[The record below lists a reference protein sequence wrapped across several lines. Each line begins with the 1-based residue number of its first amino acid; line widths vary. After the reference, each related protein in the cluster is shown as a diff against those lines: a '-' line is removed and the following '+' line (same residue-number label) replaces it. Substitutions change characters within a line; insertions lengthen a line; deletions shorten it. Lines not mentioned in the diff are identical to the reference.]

1 MAKKHMITV
10 YQFQQWH
17 PELLVC
23 DTDMAYTK
31 LANAI
36 YQELEPWLG
45 FMEPREKPGVA
56 IGLAHY
62 IEDIISETHQM
73 EVFMKLYKKMYGYT
87 LPFYDDD
94 DEKTEL
100 YKMSFVLWHCIC
112 GQRDG
117 HFVNPVTGALPVAE
131 KMMHFIDDARTKY
144 GCTPNDDLAG
154 YLYSEETLE
163 EAILV
168 KNILMWI
175 EHRSFLGRW
184 QNNDPKDNPYQ
195 LESAFPQIDP
205 NLTTYGNASMQAF
218 ANQAWP
224 LSLPAQHIYAEM
236 IRIDMEDPE
245 DEMAKDV
252 EDIKF
257 KNIGM
262 YHGLKV
268 VNGNILMEDFRKEQL
283 ILDSKSGDVN
293 LLKTFQKQKC
303 VLGALFQYR
312 GLWNVCGVNSWLE
325 IPEKD
330 FDEWCE
336 EESRMYSIKH
346 DYVHQY
352 DDYIEKHNGRRMFF
366 FKDFEGY
373 RKWVE
378 NDFGIK
384 NVPKEHPEGWRNMP
398 GLVVFMEPIGQT
410 TITACGQLIYDEENP
425 YYDEEKAED
434 GQFEMIAST
443 ELVSPTFLEYALTN
457 NKLPLAAMND
467 RRGTEYGWKLLQD
480 NIEFWARCCRRDI
493 KNPNVF
499 CPRTNLSPSDSP
511 KSNNGITGLMSKS
524 QFLHELN
531 TNTFIRSKASKPWEV
546 IRADIDAVMLEDE
559 RGNVVSIE
567 TDSIY
572 KAYRELW
579 GTDDYTTSAVA
590 PYVPKNQLSAA
601 TAIIY
606 SLCGG
611 GRLWRNLHKMVE
623 GKSLEEVSEMLS
635 QTIKQ
640 RF

>member
-36 YQELEPWLG
+36 YEELEPWLS
-45 FMEPREKPGVA
+45 FMESREKPGVA

-73 EVFMKLYKKMYGYT
+73 EAFMKLYKKMYGYT

-112 GQRDG
+112 GQRNG

-131 KMMHFIDDARTKY
+131 EMMHFIDDARTKY

-154 YLYSEETLE
+154 YLYSEDTLE
-163 EAILV
+163 DAVLV
-168 KNILMWI
+168 KNVLMWI

-184 QNNDPKDNPYQ
+184 QNNDPKDNPYH

-205 NLTTYGNASMQAF
+205 NLTTYGNASIQAF
-218 ANQAWP
+218 ANQSWP

-236 IRIDMEDPE
+236 IRIDMKDSE

-257 KNIGM
+257 RNIGM
-262 YHGLKV
+262 YHGQKV
-268 VNGNILMEDFRKEQL
+268 VNGNILLEDFRKEQL

-293 LLKTFQKQKC
+293 LLKTFQKQKY

-330 FDEWCE
+330 FDKWCE
-336 EESRMYSIKH
+336 EESRLYSIKH

-373 RKWVE
+373 RKWME
-378 NDFGIK
+378 KDFGIK

-410 TITACGQLIYDEENP
+410 TITACGQLISDEENP

-434 GQFEMIAST
+434 GQFEMASST

-499 CPRTNLSPSDSP
+499 CPRTNLSTSDSP
-511 KSNNGITGLMSKS
+511 KSNNGIAGMMSKS

-531 TNTFIRSKASKPWEV
+531 TNTFIRSKASKAWEV
-546 IRADIDAVMLEDE
+546 IRADIDAVMLEDD

-611 GRLWRNLHKMVE
+611 GRLWRNLHKIFE
-623 GKSLEEVSEMLS
+623 GKSLEEVSEMLIR
-635 QTIKQ
+635 TMK
-640 RF
+640 